1 MSKID
6 KMAWLLINDRQVL
19 GARSRGKAVCYLPG
33 GKREEGESDQQ
44 ALIREIR
51 EELAVDLVPASLQYA
66 GVFEAQADGEPA
78 GTRVR
83 MTCYFADFTGTVAA
97 AAEVEEV
104 TWLTCA
110 DKAACSANARQVLD
124 WLKAEGRIE

>member
-1 MSKID
+1 MRTID
-6 KMAWLLINDRQVL
+6 KLAWLVIKDKQVL
-19 GARSRGKAVCYLPG
+19 GARSKGKAVWYMPG

-51 EELAVDLVPASLQYA
+51 EELAVDLAPESLQYA

-83 MTCYFADFTGTVAA
+83 TTCYFADFTGTITA
-97 AAEVEEV
+97 AAEIEEV
-104 TWLTCA
+104 KWLTCA
-110 DKAACSANARQVLD
+110 DQATCSAYARQVLD